1 MKEQDL
7 IDLGFKRTD
16 DKFDYQGK
24 ARKQYED
31 SAKFVFIA
39 MLALGVILIGT
50 LIASLWEV

>member
-7 IDLGFKRTD
+7 IDLGFERTD

-24 ARKQYED
+24 SRKQYED

-39 MLALGVILIGT
+39 MLILGVIVIGT